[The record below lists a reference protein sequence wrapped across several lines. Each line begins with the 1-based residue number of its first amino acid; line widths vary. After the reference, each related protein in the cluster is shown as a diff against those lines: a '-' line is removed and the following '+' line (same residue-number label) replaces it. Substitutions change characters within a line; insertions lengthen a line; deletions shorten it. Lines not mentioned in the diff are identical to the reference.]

1 MEEVRQI
8 TDLLEDAEKSVSI
21 IKNVFK
27 IQGESPCF
35 TISPNEAGQ
44 FILDDVLAFISKY
57 NIKNNIDDEDLKEAA
72 KDDNHCAVGWID
84 KTGEDFKSVLEDLFI
99 KLPAECRQGV
109 TARFIR
115 RAEGILSSLKEDSDC
130 TIALLAFVKYGE
142 KERFYMTPSNE
153 SFSIDELM
161 NLCISLLTVA
171 YQMLYFLGL
180 RQGECCALTWKDINF
195 KNETVNINKTITTKI
210 KGEKWTISTPKTK
223 SSIRILPLTK
233 NLLNDLKTMYND
245 AKQYTDFK
253 KDWFVFGNIEP
264 FKETTIQKKKNT
276 YCKMAGVKQIRIHDF
291 RHSCASLLINKGASI
306 SLVSKYLGHS
316 DITTTLNI
324 YTHMYQSELENMTKI
339 LDNL

>member
-8 TDLLEDAEKSVSI
+8 TDLLDDAEKSVSI

-27 IQGESPCF
+27 IQGESPYF

-72 KDDNHCAVGWID
+72 KDDSHCAVGWID

-171 YQMLYFLGL
+171 YQMLYFLGEIYFDFTGNSIIEL
-180 RQGECCALTWKDINF
+180 VKRTLKDTEGLNLNVFEEYSEKPGDSKKKYSKRNEFTLYRKKEAIIAMLEALGVDWTPASCITQAQVIRFTYFLTGMGTFEDDIRNTSIANVFKPVKDNRNDGTIN
-195 KNETVNINKTITTKI
+195 
-210 KGEKWTISTPKTK
+210 
-223 SSIRILPLTK
+223 
-233 NLLNDLKTMYND
+233 NDLEFV
-245 AKQYTDFK
+245 AKMFESIGL
-253 KDWFVFGNIEP
+253 KDLAMKIRKG
-264 FKETTIQKKKNT
+264 KN
-276 YCKMAGVKQIRIHDF
+276 
-291 RHSCASLLINKGASI
+291 
-306 SLVSKYLGHS
+306 
-316 DITTTLNI
+316 
-324 YTHMYQSELENMTKI
+324 
-339 LDNL
+339 